1 MKSRHMILTILKIGL
16 VPLVAVILY
25 EGCQKAPPAPPPPST
40 SAQAVDP
47 VYGHLLHAQP
57 RLPTIKVWLGSNEV
71 TAEIAQTDVAIHTG
85 MMFRTNMPENEAMIF
100 VFNYPSAQSFY
111 MRNCFVPLSAAYISP
126 EGEILQIIDM
136 QPHNETGVPSR
147 SSNVQFVLETPQGWF
162 ERHNVHEGM
171 TVRTERGPLLKS
183 FPSHQ

>member
-1 MKSRHMILTILKIGL
+1 MNLRIARALLLVGLLAIVGL
-16 VPLVAVILY
+16 VAY
-25 EGCQKAPPAPPPPST
+25 EGCQKAPTAAPPPAASE
-40 SAQAVDP
+40 QAVDP

-57 RLPTIKVWLGSNEV
+57 RLPTVKVWLGSNEV
-71 TAEIAQTDVAIHTG
+71 TAEIAQRDVEIHTG

-111 MRNCFVPLSAAYISP
+111 MRNCYVPLSAAYISP

-136 QPHNETGVPSR
+136 QPRNETGIPSR

-162 ERHNVHEGM
+162 QRHNVQEGM

-183 FPSHQ
+183 FPPHP